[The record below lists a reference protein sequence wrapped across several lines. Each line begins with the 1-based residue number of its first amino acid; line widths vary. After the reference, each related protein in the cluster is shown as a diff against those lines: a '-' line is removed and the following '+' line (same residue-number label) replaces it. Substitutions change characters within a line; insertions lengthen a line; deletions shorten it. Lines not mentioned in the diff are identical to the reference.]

1 MSDPRLR
8 VVIVTYAPG
17 PALAACL
24 DSLSEAVSEAY
35 HVVLADNGSPADPL
49 DADVARAAR
58 RPEVRLV
65 RTGGNIG
72 YGRAANLGALLDAE
86 DRPQWIAVVNPD
98 LVFHPG
104 ALDELLAAGARWP
117 HAGVLGPAILTPGGD
132 LYPSARALPSL
143 VRGAGHAVLGW
154 WWPANPFTAGYR
166 NEAGAPREG
175 AVGWLSGS
183 CLLVRGHVFAEVGGF
198 DPAYFMYFEDLD
210 FCERVG
216 RWGAACVYVPTAVV
230 THTGGHAT
238 RANPTRM
245 ALAHHRSA
253 WIYLSRRYAGARY
266 LPVRAVLA
274 GGLLVRLGLSLAVRR
289 IATGAAPTRSAA
301 SLTAGQ
307 PPASIPGG
315 EPRPGGPPPS
325 GGRRAS

>member
-1 MSDPRLR
+1 MSDPLLR
-8 VVIVTYAPG
+8 VVVVTYAPG

-24 DSLSEAVSEAY
+24 DSLSAAVRAEY
-35 HVVLADNGSPADPL
+35 HVVLADNGSLSDPL
-49 DADVARAAR
+49 DPDVARAAR
-58 RPEVRLV
+58 RPEVTLV

-72 YGRAANLGALLDAE
+72 YGRAANLGALLDVGDPPA
-86 DRPQWIAVVNPD
+86 WIAVVNPD

-117 HAGVLGPAILTPGGD
+117 EAGVLGPAILTPSGD

-143 VRGAGHAVLGW
+143 VRGAAHAVLGW
-154 WWPANPFTAGYR
+154 WWPANPFTSRYR

-175 AVGWLSGS
+175 VVGWLSGS
-183 CLLVRGHVFAEVGGF
+183 CLLARGRVFADVGGF

-216 RWGAACVYVPTAVV
+216 RFGAACVYVPTAVV

-238 RANPTRM
+238 RANPARM

-274 GGLLVRLGLSLAVRR
+274 GGLLVRLGLSLAVPR

-301 SLTAGQ
+301 SLTSGHT
-307 PPASIPGG
+307 PPTTRGG
-315 EPRPGGPPPS
+315 EPHR
-325 GGRRAS
+325 